1 MDEPEDPAALAAV
14 IGFSDDELVLN
25 RAGKLSPA
33 QNEWVQHDRRV
44 TNVVSFIPLLVIVA
58 FVVVI
63 AVVVLPKISDQKG
76 SGSSSTVPIVIG
88 VLVLFGVVG
97 LLSFF
102 RLRRSMTRRA
112 SGRVSRTEGKTKTR
126 AHVMHGNVT
135 SSGAY
140 GGGVRYELTIGR
152 VRFFVPSQTVL
163 DAFDTA
169 RQYRGYYVG
178 KGLYATLLSVEPLGD
193 TSR

>member
-1 MDEPEDPAALAAV
+1 MNQPEDATGLAAA
-14 IGFSDDELVLN
+14 IGFSDDELALN

-33 QNEWVQHDRRV
+33 QNDRVQHDRRL
-44 TNVVSFIPLLVIVA
+44 TNVVSFIPLLIIVA

-63 AVVVLPKISDQKG
+63 AVVVLPKLSNQKG
-76 SGSSSTVPIVIG
+76 SGSSSTAPLVIG

-97 LLSFF
+97 LISFF

-112 SGRVSRTEGKTKTR
+112 SGRVSRTEGATKTR
-126 AHVMHGNVT
+126 RHVIHGNVT
-135 SSGAY
+135 STGAY

-178 KGLYATLLSVEPLGD
+178 KGLYATLLSVEPLEPA
-193 TSR
+193 R